1 MSSAGKSSPQ
11 RCVREGVI
19 SAAECAEL
27 CFVLD
32 ALGVD
37 GNRAAV
43 HSATIHDI
51 AHTHPECLLPLVAAR
66 ERVQETVEQTFG
78 REMELFPEFT
88 ALIGWGPG
96 GSIDWHHDANR
107 DYLAQ
112 RDYAAVL
119 HLSKSG
125 ADFGGGDFC
134 FRDDS
139 IRSGPRTMCTA

>member
-1 MSSAGKSSPQ
+1 
-11 RCVREGVI
+11 
-19 SAAECAEL
+19 
-27 CFVLD
+27 
-32 ALGVD
+32 
-37 GNRAAV
+37 
-43 HSATIHDI
+43 
-51 AHTHPECLLPLVAAR
+51 VAAR

-134 FRDDS
+134 FRDGHPARVAPAPGKLVGRALFGHDTCLTPDAA
-139 IRSGPRTMCTA
+139 RFHPHVPRGLARHGILVM